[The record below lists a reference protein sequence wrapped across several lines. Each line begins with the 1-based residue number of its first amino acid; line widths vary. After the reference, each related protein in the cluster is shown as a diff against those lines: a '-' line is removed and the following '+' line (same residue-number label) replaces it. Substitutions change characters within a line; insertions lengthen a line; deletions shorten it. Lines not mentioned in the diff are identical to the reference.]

1 MFHEYD
7 FSNICYK
14 LSLCFQSVLYRLYMK
29 KCKPDFNYFLG
40 SDITFASKSIR
51 TTPTEHTE
59 YNRNGNVMR
68 TWRTNQRE
76 LVWENIG
83 TVIAN
88 YNRDSEFILYFF
100 YSTISKNI
108 KERFYCILLQRFT
121 ANIIHTG
128 IKSALL
134 ALQQNER
141 STHVQNLILW
151 NYIWQ
156 HCNHYQ

>member
-14 LSLCFQSVLYRLYMK
+14 LILCFQSVLYRLYMK
-29 KCKPDFNYFLG
+29 KCKPYFNYFLG

-88 YNRDSEFILYFF
+88 LTTIVTQSSYCISFTLQYQRTSKKGFIV
-100 YSTISKNI
+100 
-108 KERFYCILLQRFT
+108 FYCKGLLEISFIPELSQPC
-121 ANIIHTG
+121 
-128 IKSALL
+128 
-134 ALQQNER
+134 
-141 STHVQNLILW
+141 W
-151 NYIWQ
+151 
-156 HCNHYQ
+156 HCNKMNEVHTFKI